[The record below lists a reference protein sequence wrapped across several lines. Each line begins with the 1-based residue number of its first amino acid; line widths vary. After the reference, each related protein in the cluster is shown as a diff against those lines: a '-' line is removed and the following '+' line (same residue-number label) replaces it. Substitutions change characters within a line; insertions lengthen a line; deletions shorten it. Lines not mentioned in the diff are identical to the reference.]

1 MIFKLK
7 FMIIKQTKVE
17 LTEVKNEVN
26 LLNYS
31 DTIRIKVD
39 YLD

>member
-1 MIFKLK
+1 
-7 FMIIKQTKVE
+7 MIIKQTKVE